1 MQVRGKQVL
10 SVLLCAL
17 LLLLTATPALTAA
30 AADAQIVITNED
42 GVEVTERLEVKE
54 FESVKLGYTTSGD
67 VPEGAYV
74 TWESS
79 QPLLAG
85 VDANGEVH
93 GYDFSKEAIVHQ
105 WLDENVRVLPLIG
118 DSLADS
124 ILQTIEDQGIDLSD
138 PADIE
143 LFIELVGKMGGSLG
157 ESLAN
162 SLRETLDN
170 MNIQIT
176 ATLHAADGSVLAT
189 DTVEVVVAQSTLDFA
204 SIYPTAVHITNKN
217 SVPTTVAVGATVQ
230 LYGMCTPVRLGQG
243 VKWTMGG
250 TILDTESG
258 KHATVSSD
266 GLVTFTSVGEVT
278 VRLNPE
284 SAAYAFVTD
293 TITFNVVSREDLP
306 VESFDITGETE
317 MDEGETTQLAI
328 TNVQP
333 AGAYTGDLVW
343 TSADPTVA
351 VVDQTGLVTG
361 LDGGSSWTQLNRKT
375 NVTASIGD
383 VTRTVEIQVNKKLV
397 GGTIT
402 DMEIVGPTTVPN
414 NSSTAYTIDVT
425 PPRLNDSDDVRR
437 EWGLTEPLTGAVVWA
452 TADAP
457 ADTSVATLTADGVLT
472 PKGSGVITL
481 HGRATYGE
489 TVLEKSVTVNAGN
502 PITDFTLSLGGG
514 FSDMLIGFQRERALE
529 EGHTGYIDIGSI
541 VPADYDAG
549 LLDTVVWTTSDASVA
564 SVENG
569 AVYGKDA
576 GGGTMYHSKSVT
588 ITATIGGVSRSIT
601 FNVRGS
607 SELYRLTS
615 ATISGSDYV
624 IKDFPRSYSVSFTP
638 ADTEVDEYYWGLPA
652 DDGTRPWVTA
662 TDDAYEDIQGGN
674 QQNSLASVDNNGL
687 VTGLAAGD
695 TTLYA
700 VGKKG
705 WDTPGIHVGKVAEDT
720 HAITVVE
727 LEPENITVTA
737 PARTNYVEGETELD
751 LTGMKVELRYN
762 PEDVAQYYDTT
773 GWSDSDFTVEVT
785 DYTVSEINQSILDTQ
800 QYIIVSVTRAGRN
813 YYGTFPVT
821 LESKKLTDITLDPP
835 RYAYSEGEYQ
845 LDLEDLTVTANYE
858 NAASEQVTDYTVD
871 YSAFNPT
878 LLDVEQQIPVTYT
891 HAGLSA
897 TAYFPVIVY
906 GTPVVSV
913 DVGEYD
919 GGWATG
925 DVSLKLSATHPM
937 NGVTYSYRTDTNT
950 EWQEIAGD
958 VFTVS
963 TNSSETYYF
972 KAVNSVGIESA
983 ETAGYTV
990 RRDDVTPSFTLTPT
1004 VSELT
1009 NQSYTVEITG
1019 LTTGISGVQR
1029 VTMNETDITAAP
1041 DAFTVDQNGSY
1052 TVTVTANNGLQFS
1065 QTVEI
1070 ANIDKEAPTVTEVTL
1085 AHKNGGGFARLLET
1099 LTFGLFFNEEVE
1111 LTAAAEDTGVAGLD
1125 RIEYRFYN
1133 DETEETTEWQ
1143 TYSADAKPTQL
1154 PNFRGYA
1161 EVRAVDRAGNV
1172 SAVVTSDG
1180 YVLDGTAP
1188 TQVELTATYGETA
1201 YTDGAWVAGDV
1212 EIALESTA
1220 FSGIYEY
1227 QYRMDGGDWQPL
1239 AGNTFT
1245 AAEEGTHTYEFK
1257 AVSNAALESEPASLT
1272 VCIDRQKPVIRVTFD
1287 GTFGRWTASGA
1298 HFSFKTEE
1306 ESLSGITYYY
1316 SDGTGWYDFDGADL
1330 YLTENT
1336 DAVYSFKA
1344 INGAGTE
1351 SITSDSYHVMID
1363 TTEPE
1368 LRLTPAVTGPTCTPY
1383 DVAVEALVGP
1393 SGVESVEMDGA
1404 DITDKSAVTVSE
1416 NGNYLF
1422 TVTGGNGLR
1431 KTVLL
1436 VVDNFYEPSLEV
1448 TGIAFSEEP
1457 AATDETEFGRYYTAA
1472 PSFTVETA
1480 YNGTGDVQVQYR
1492 FVSADGEPLG
1502 DWTAY
1507 DEAQPP
1513 VLPASFSGYVEATA
1527 SDTTGLTAEAYRSA
1541 GVTVDAEAPT
1551 APVVTASTADGA
1563 YASGTWTAKAVT
1575 MTLSSDA
1582 AAGIAAYRYRV
1593 DGGDWQTL
1601 AGSTL
1606 TVTESGAH
1614 TYEFTAVSNTGAQSA
1629 ASEAFTVQ
1637 IDSEKP
1643 FLQVGVTGTVNAQT
1657 ASPVTFT
1664 LYVPNSL
1671 SGVTY
1676 FYTTGG
1682 AWEQLESNT
1691 LTLTE
1696 EMKATF
1702 RFKAVNAA
1710 GVESY
1715 ESLSYLVHIE
1725 KEELKLITPKTDG
1738 STAVSVDRSGATV
1751 LLRGMT
1757 AGTTVDALR
1766 AQLQNEAIQI
1776 RVLRDGAALPGDA
1789 LVGTGCVV
1797 QCVSTDDPSVVYDN
1811 ATVLLLGDVD
1821 GDGRVL
1827 ENDATAIRAAIFDA
1841 SAIAAGVYTL
1851 AADLNG
1857 DGVIDGFDM
1866 LYVQQRMEATR

>member
-1 MQVRGKQVL
+1 MQVRGKQAL

-17 LLLLTATPALTAA
+17 LLLLTAAPALTAV

-42 GVEVTERLEVKE
+42 GVEVTERLEVRE
-54 FESVKLGYTTSGD
+54 FESVELGYTTSGD

-74 TWESS
+74 TWSSS

-85 VDANGEVH
+85 VDENGEVH
-93 GYDFSKEAIVHQ
+93 GYDFSKEAIVQQ

-124 ILQTIEDQGIDLSD
+124 ILQTIEDNGIDLSD

-143 LFIELVGKMGGSLG
+143 LFITLVGAMGGSLG

-170 MNIQIT
+170 MNIVIT

-189 DTVEVVVAQSTLDFA
+189 DTVEVVVTQSTLDFA
-204 SIYPTAVHITNKN
+204 SIYPTAVHITNKD

-250 TILDTESG
+250 TIFDTESG

-293 TITFNVVSREDLP
+293 TITFNVVSPEELP
-306 VESFDITGETE
+306 VTSFEITGETKV
-317 MDEGETTQLAI
+317 DEGETTQLAI

-333 AGAYTGDLVW
+333 AGAYTGDLKW

-361 LDGGSSWTQLNRKT
+361 LDGGSGISINRKT
-375 NVTASIGD
+375 EVTASIGN
-383 VTRTVEIQVNKKLV
+383 VTRTVEIQVNKKII
-397 GGTIT
+397 GSSIT
-402 DMEIVGPTTVPN
+402 GMEIVGPTTIPN
-414 NSSTAYTIDVT
+414 NGPTSYTIDVT
-425 PPRLNDSDDVRR
+425 PPRLNDNDDVRR
-437 EWGLTEPLTGAVVWA
+437 EWGLTDPSTLEIVWA

-457 ADTSVATLTADGVLT
+457 ANTSVATLTADGVLT

-481 HGRATYGE
+481 HGRVTYGE

-502 PITDFTLSLGGG
+502 PITSFEIYGDFPTLG
-514 FSDMLIGFQRERALE
+514 FYENDEVQIELRNIQ
-529 EGHTGYIDIGSI
+529 
-541 VPADYDAG
+541 PADYDPA
-549 LLDTVVWTTSDASVA
+549 LLDNIVWSVSDSSVVQIVPGNNGTATIKGLDGGGSTAFHTKKATVTAMIGGVTATKEVEVRGKLIEQYTGGTIVGTDYVIRDFPIAYSAIATPDRTEEKTTRQFWGVSTDAGEAPWEASNTMGSVGSFTANTENAVA
-564 SVENG
+564 SV
-569 AVYGKDA
+569 DQ
-576 GGGTMYHSKSVT
+576 
-588 ITATIGGVSRSIT
+588 
-601 FNVRGS
+601 S
-607 SELYRLTS
+607 S
-615 ATISGSDYV
+615 
-624 IKDFPRSYSVSFTP
+624 
-638 ADTEVDEYYWGLPA
+638 
-652 DDGTRPWVTA
+652 
-662 TDDAYEDIQGGN
+662 
-674 QQNSLASVDNNGL
+674 GL
-687 VTGLAAGD
+687 VTGKTAGT
-695 TTLYA
+695 TTLYTYF
-700 VGKKG
+700 GYL
-705 WDTPGIHVGKVAEDT
+705 IHT
-720 HAITVVE
+720 HLELTKDITVVE
-727 LEPENITVTA
+727 LTPQSISITPPDRKT
-737 PARTNYVEGETELD
+737 YVEGETELD
-751 LTGMKVELRYN
+751 LTGMKIELRYN

-773 GWSDSDFTVEVT
+773 GWTDADYTVEVT
-785 DYTVSEINQSILDTQ
+785 DYEVSAINQSVLDTE
-800 QYIIVSVTRAGRN
+800 QYIMVTVTRAG
-813 YYGTFPVT
+813 GQIHTVFPIT

-845 LDLEDLTVTANYE
+845 LDLEGLTVTANYE

-891 HAGLSA
+891 HAGRSA

-913 DVGEYD
+913 DTGEYD

-925 DVSLKLSATHPM
+925 DVSLNLSATHPM
-937 NGVTYSYRTDTNT
+937 NGVTYYYRTDTNP
-950 EWQEIAGD
+950 EWQKIAGD

-1009 NQSYTVEITG
+1009 NQSYTVEITD

-1029 VTMNETDITAAP
+1029 VTVNETDITAAP
-1041 DAFTVDQNGSY
+1041 DAFTVDQNGDY

-1070 ANIDKEAPTVTEVTL
+1070 TNIDKEAPTVTEVTL

-1111 LTAAAEDTGVAGLD
+1111 LTAAAEDTGVAGLA
-1125 RIEYRFYN
+1125 RIEYRFLN
-1133 DETEETTEWQ
+1133 DETDEATEWQ

-1154 PNFRGYA
+1154 PDFRGYA
-1161 EVRAVDRAGNV
+1161 EVRAIDHAGNV

-1180 YVLDGTAP
+1180 YVIDGTAP
-1188 TQVELTATYGETA
+1188 TPVELTATYGDTA

-1220 FSGIYEY
+1220 FSGIYAY
-1227 QYRMDGGDWQPL
+1227 QYRVDGGDWQPL
-1239 AGNTFT
+1239 AGNTFA

-1272 VCIDRQKPVIRVTFD
+1272 VCIDRQKPVIRVAFD

-1298 HFSFKTEE
+1298 HFSFTTEE

-1316 SDGTGWYDFDGADL
+1316 NDGTGWQEFDGADL
-1330 YLTENT
+1330 DLTENT
-1336 DAVYSFKA
+1336 NAVYSFKA

-1368 LRLTPAVTGPTCTPY
+1368 LRLTPAVTEPTCTPY
-1383 DVAVEALVGP
+1383 DVAVEAIVGA
-1393 SGVESVEMDGA
+1393 SGVESVEMDGT
-1404 DITDKSAVTVSE
+1404 DITGESAVTVSE

-1436 VVDNFYEPSLEV
+1436 VIDNFYDPALEV
-1448 TGIAFSEEP
+1448 TGVAFSEEP

-1472 PSFTVETA
+1472 PRFTVETA

-1502 DWTAY
+1502 DWAAY

-1513 VLPASFSGYVEATA
+1513 ALPESFCGYVEAKA
-1527 SDTTGLTAEAYRSA
+1527 QDTNGLQSEVYRSA

-1563 YASGTWTAKAVT
+1563 YASGTWAAKAVT
-1575 MTLSSDA
+1575 LTLSSDA
-1582 AAGIAAYRYRV
+1582 PAGVAAYRYRV
-1593 DGGDWQTL
+1593 DGGDWQAL

-1606 TVTESGAH
+1606 TVTENGAH
-1614 TYEFTAVSNTGAQSA
+1614 TYEFAAVSNTGAESA
-1629 ASEAFTVQ
+1629 ASEPFTVC
-1637 IDSEKP
+1637 IDGEKP

-1657 ASPVTFT
+1657 ASSVTFT
-1664 LYVPNSL
+1664 LSVPNSL
-1671 SGVTY
+1671 SDVTY
-1676 FYTTGG
+1676 FYRTDDG
-1682 AWEQLESNT
+1682 AWEQLEADT

-1696 EMKATF
+1696 EMEATF

-1725 KEELKLITPKTDG
+1725 KEELKYITPNTDG
-1738 STAVSVDRSGATV
+1738 STAITVDRSGTAA
-1751 LLRGMT
+1751 LLRGMSG
-1757 AGTTVDALR
+1757 GTTVNALR

-1776 RVLRDGAALPGDA
+1776 RVLRGGETLAGDA

-1797 QCVSTDDPSVVYDN
+1797 QCVSTKDPSVVYDS
-1811 ATVLLLGDVD
+1811 ATVLLMGDVD

-1827 ENDATAIRAAIFDA
+1827 EADAAAIRAAMFDA
-1841 SAIAAGVYTL
+1841 SVLAAGVYTL

-1857 DGVIDGFDM
+1857 DGVIDGFDA
-1866 LYVQQRMEATR
+1866 LYVQQHMEAKR

>member
-17 LLLLTATPALTAA
+17 LMLTMAMPALVAA

-502 PITDFTLSLGGG
+502 PITSFEIYGDFPTLG
-514 FSDMLIGFQRERALE
+514 FYENDEVQIELRNIQ
-529 EGHTGYIDIGSI
+529 
-541 VPADYDAG
+541 PADYDPA
-549 LLDTVVWTTSDASVA
+549 LLDNIVWSVSDSSVVQIVPGNNGTATIKGLDGGGSTAFHTKKATVTAMIGGVTATKEVEVRGKLIEQYTGGTIVGTDYVIRDFPIAYSAIATPDRTEEKTTRQFWGVSTDAGEAPWEASNTMGSVGSFTANTENAVA
-564 SVENG
+564 SV
-569 AVYGKDA
+569 DQ
-576 GGGTMYHSKSVT
+576 
-588 ITATIGGVSRSIT
+588 
-601 FNVRGS
+601 S
-607 SELYRLTS
+607 S
-615 ATISGSDYV
+615 
-624 IKDFPRSYSVSFTP
+624 
-638 ADTEVDEYYWGLPA
+638 
-652 DDGTRPWVTA
+652 
-662 TDDAYEDIQGGN
+662 
-674 QQNSLASVDNNGL
+674 GL
-687 VTGLAAGD
+687 VTGKTAGT
-695 TTLYA
+695 TTLYTYF
-700 VGKKG
+700 GYL
-705 WDTPGIHVGKVAEDT
+705 IHT
-720 HAITVVE
+720 HLELTKDITVVE
-727 LEPENITVTA
+727 LTPQSISITPPDRKT
-737 PARTNYVEGETELD
+737 YVEGETELD
-751 LTGMKVELRYN
+751 LTGMKIELRYN

-773 GWSDSDFTVEVT
+773 GWTDADYTVEVT
-785 DYTVSEINQSILDTQ
+785 DYEVSAINQSVLDTE
-800 QYIIVSVTRAGRN
+800 QYIMVTVTRAG
-813 YYGTFPVT
+813 GQIHTVFPIT

-891 HAGLSA
+891 HAGRSA

-1133 DETEETTEWQ
+1133 DETKETTEWQ

-1368 LRLTPAVTGPTCTPY
+1368 LRLTPAVTEPTCTPY

-1436 VVDNFYEPSLEV
+1436 VVDNFYEPSLDV

-1502 DWTAY
+1502 DWAAY
-1507 DEAQPP
+1507 DEAEPP

-1527 SDTTGLTAEAYRSA
+1527 SDTNGLTAETYRSA

-1696 EMKATF
+1696 ERKATF

>member
-1 MQVRGKQVL
+1 MQVRGKQAL

-17 LLLLTATPALTAA
+17 LLLLTATPALTAV

-54 FESVKLGYTTSGD
+54 FESVELGYTTSGD

-74 TWESS
+74 TWSSS

-85 VDANGEVH
+85 VDENGEVH
-93 GYDFSKEAIVHQ
+93 GYDFSKEAIVQQ

-124 ILQTIEDQGIDLSD
+124 ILQTIEDNGIDLSD

-143 LFIELVGKMGGSLG
+143 LFITLVGAMGGSLG

-170 MNIQIT
+170 MNIVIT

-189 DTVEVVVAQSTLDFA
+189 DTVEVVVTQSPLDFA
-204 SIYPTAVHITNKN
+204 SIYPTAVHITNKD

-250 TILDTESG
+250 TIFDTESG

-278 VRLNPE
+278 VRVNPE

-293 TITFNVVSREDLP
+293 TITFNVVSPEELP
-306 VESFDITGETE
+306 VTSFEITGETKV
-317 MDEGETTQLAI
+317 DEGETTQLAI

-333 AGAYTGDLVW
+333 AGAYTGDLKW
-343 TSADPTVA
+343 TSAAPTVA

-361 LDGGSSWTQLNRKT
+361 LDGGSGISINRKT
-375 NVTASIGD
+375 QVTASIGD

-502 PITDFTLSLGGG
+502 PITSFEIYGDFGWTGRFTEG
-514 FSDMLIGFQRERALE
+514 DRVQLE
-529 EGHTGYIDIGSI
+529 LRNIQ
-541 VPADYDAG
+541 PADYDPA
-549 LLDTVVWTTSDASVA
+549 LLENVVWTSSDPTAIAVD
-564 SVENG
+564 ENG
-569 AVYGKDA
+569 EITGMDA
-576 GGGTMYHSKSVT
+576 GGANPWDKREAT
-588 ITATIGGVSRSIT
+588 ITAVIGGVSVSTHIT
-601 FNVRGS
+601 VYGGVL
-607 SELYRLTS
+607 SELVAS
-615 ATISGSDYV
+615 SISGSDYV
-624 IKDFPRSYSVSFTP
+624 IRDFPIAYTASYTP
-638 ADTEVDEYYWGLPA
+638 PRLDVKDEHWGVVY
-652 DDGTRPWVTA
+652 DDGSRPWESNWNSTS
-662 TDDAYEDIQGGN
+662 GN
-674 QQNSLASVDNNGL
+674 QQNSVASVDNNGV
-687 VTGLAAGD
+687 VTGFAAGSTEVWYFAHEGVTSID
-695 TTLYA
+695 GSYTEA
-700 VGKKG
+700 SK
-705 WDTPGIHVGKVAEDT
+705 D
-720 HAITVVE
+720 ITVVE
-727 LEPENITVTA
+727 LTPQSISITPPDRKT
-737 PARTNYVEGETELD
+737 YVEGETELD
-751 LTGMKVELRYN
+751 LTGMKIALRYN

-773 GWSDSDFTVEVT
+773 GWTDADYTVEVT
-785 DYTVSEINQSILDTQ
+785 DYEVSAINQNILDTE
-800 QYIIVSVTRAGRN
+800 QYIMVTVTRAG
-813 YYGTFPVT
+813 GQIHTVFPIT
-821 LESKKLTDITLDPP
+821 LESKKLTDISLDPP

-891 HAGLSA
+891 HAGRSA

-913 DVGEYD
+913 DTGEYD

-925 DVSLKLSATHPM
+925 DVSLNLSATHPM
-937 NGVTYSYRTDTNT
+937 HGVTYYYRTDTNP
-950 EWQEIAGD
+950 EWQKIAGD
-958 VFTVS
+958 VFTVV

-1009 NQSYTVEITG
+1009 NRSYTVEITD
-1019 LTTGISGVQR
+1019 LATGISGVQR

-1041 DAFTVDQNGSY
+1041 EAFTVDQNGSY
-1052 TVTVTANNGLQFS
+1052 TVTVIANNGLQFS

-1111 LTAAAEDTGVAGLD
+1111 LTAAAEDTGVAGLA

-1133 DETEETTEWQ
+1133 DETEEATEWQ

-1154 PNFRGYA
+1154 PDFRGYA
-1161 EVRAVDRAGNV
+1161 EVRAVDHAGNV

-1180 YVLDGTAP
+1180 YVIDGTAP
-1188 TQVELTATYGETA
+1188 TPVELTATYGDTA

-1220 FSGIYEY
+1220 FSGIYAY
-1227 QYRMDGGDWQPL
+1227 QYRVDGGDWQPL
-1239 AGNTFT
+1239 AGNTFA

-1272 VCIDRQKPVIRVTFD
+1272 VCIDRQKPVIRVAFD

-1298 HFSFKTEE
+1298 HFSFTTEE

-1316 SDGTGWYDFDGADL
+1316 NDGTGWQEFDGADL
-1330 YLTENT
+1330 DLTENT
-1336 DAVYSFKA
+1336 NAVYSFKA

-1368 LRLTPAVTGPTCTPY
+1368 LRLTPAVTEPTCTPY
-1383 DVAVEALVGP
+1383 DVAVEAIVGA

-1404 DITDKSAVTVSE
+1404 DITGESAVTVSE

-1436 VVDNFYEPSLEV
+1436 VIDNFYDPALEV

-1472 PSFTVETA
+1472 PRFTVETA

-1502 DWTAY
+1502 DWAAY

-1513 VLPASFSGYVEATA
+1513 ALPESFCGYVEAKA
-1527 SDTTGLTAEAYRSA
+1527 QDTNGLQSEVYRSA

-1563 YASGTWTAKAVT
+1563 YASGTWAAKAVT
-1575 MTLSSDA
+1575 LTLSSDA
-1582 AAGIAAYRYRV
+1582 PAGVAAYRYRV
-1593 DGGDWQTL
+1593 DGGDWQAL

-1606 TVTESGAH
+1606 TVTENGAH
-1614 TYEFTAVSNTGAQSA
+1614 TYEFTAVSNTGAESA
-1629 ASEAFTVQ
+1629 ASEPFTVC
-1637 IDSEKP
+1637 IDGEKP
-1643 FLQVGVTGTVNAQT
+1643 FLQVGVTGTVNAPT

-1664 LYVPNSL
+1664 LSVPNSL
-1671 SGVTY
+1671 SDVTY
-1676 FYTTGG
+1676 FYRTDDG
-1682 AWEQLESNT
+1682 AWEQLEADT

-1696 EMKATF
+1696 EMEATF

-1725 KEELKLITPKTDG
+1725 KEELKYITPNTDG
-1738 STAVSVDRSGATV
+1738 STAITVDRSGTAA
-1751 LLRGMT
+1751 LLRGMSG
-1757 AGTTVDALR
+1757 GTTVDALR

-1776 RVLRDGAALPGDA
+1776 RVLRGGETLAGDA

-1797 QCVSTDDPSVVYDN
+1797 QCVSTKDPSVVYDS
-1811 ATVLLLGDVD
+1811 ATVLLMGDVD

-1827 ENDATAIRAAIFDA
+1827 EADAAAIRAAMFDA
-1841 SAIAAGVYTL
+1841 SVLAAGVYTL

-1857 DGVIDGFDM
+1857 DGVIDGFDA
-1866 LYVQQRMEATR
+1866 LYVQQHMEAKR

>member
-1 MQVRGKQVL
+1 MQKRGNKAL
-10 SVLLCAL
+10 SVVLCAL
-17 LLLLTATPALTAA
+17 LMLTMAMPALIAV
-30 AADAQIVITNED
+30 AADAQLVITDED
-42 GVEVTERLEVKE
+42 GVEVTERLEVQE
-54 FESVKLGYTTSGD
+54 YRNIQLGYTTSGD

-74 TWESS
+74 TWESNL
-79 QPLLAG
+79 PLLAG
-85 VDANGEVH
+85 VDENGKVT
-93 GYDFSKEAIVHQ
+93 GYDYSKEAIITQ
-105 WLDENVRVLPLIG
+105 WIDENIRSLPLVG
-118 DSLADS
+118 DAMADS
-124 ILQTIEDQGIDLSD
+124 IMS
-138 PADIE
+138 DIE
-143 LFIELVGKMGGSLG
+143 ATCEQMGVD
-157 ESLAN
+157 LADLN
-162 SLRETLDN
+162 NDMIVSIVRIAAGDTLADGLQAALDN
-170 MNIQIT
+170 MNVKIT
-176 ATLHAADGSVLAT
+176 ATLHAADGSELAT
-189 DTVEVVVAQSTLDFA
+189 DTVEVVVTESLIADIA
-204 SIYPTAVHITNKN
+204 PTGVHITNKD

-230 LYGMCTPVRLGQG
+230 LYGVCTPVRLEQG
-243 VKWTMGG
+243 IKWTMGA
-250 TILDTESG
+250 TIFDTTSDDR
-258 KHATVSSD
+258 ANVSED
-266 GLVTFTSVGEVT
+266 GLVTFTAPGETT

-284 SAAYAFVTD
+284 SALYAAFTD
-293 TITFNVVSREDLP
+293 TITFTVVAPSELP
-306 VESFDITGETE
+306 VESFDIVGETTI
-317 MDEGETTQLAI
+317 DEGETTQLSI
-328 TNVQP
+328 DNLLP

-343 TSADPTVA
+343 ESSDPTVA

-361 LDGGSSWTQLNRKT
+361 LDGGSGVFELNRKT
-375 NVTASIGD
+375 NITASIDG
-383 VTRTVEIQVNKKLV
+383 VSRSVEVQVNKNILNAV
-397 GGTIT
+397 ISGV
-402 DMEIVGPTTVPN
+402 EIVGNANIPNNTTTNYTMKITPDRLN
-414 NSSTAYTIDVT
+414 NSSDVQ
-425 PPRLNDSDDVRR
+425 R
-437 EWGLTEPLTGAVVWA
+437 EWGITDPTTGQVVWA
-452 TADAP
+452 TADVP
-457 ADTSVATLTADGVLT
+457 ADTNVATLTADGALT
-472 PKGSGVITL
+472 PKSSGIMTI
-481 HGRATYGE
+481 HARATQGE
-489 TVLEKSVTVNAGN
+489 TVLETSLTVNAGN
-502 PITDFTLSLGGG
+502 PITSFEIYGDFGWTGRFTEG
-514 FSDMLIGFQRERALE
+514 DTVQLE
-529 EGHTGYIDIGSI
+529 LRNIQ
-541 VPADYDAG
+541 PADYDPE
-549 LLDTVVWTTSDASVA
+549 LLETVVWTSSDPTAIAVD
-564 SVENG
+564 ENG
-569 AVYGKDA
+569 VITGMDA
-576 GGGTMYHSKSVT
+576 GDEFPSYSRDAT
-588 ITATIGGVSRSIT
+588 ITAVIGGVSVSTHITVYRGVFSELVAASIT
-601 FNVRGS
+601 
-607 SELYRLTS
+607 
-615 ATISGSDYV
+615 GSDYV
-624 IKDFPRSYSVSFTP
+624 IRDFPIAYTASYTP
-638 ADTEVDEYYWGLPA
+638 PRLDVKDVHWGVPY
-652 DDGTRPWVTA
+652 DDGSRPWEPDWDSTS
-662 TDDAYEDIQGGN
+662 GN
-674 QQNSLASVDNNGL
+674 QQNSVASVDNNGT
-687 VTGLAAGD
+687 VTGLAAGS
-695 TTLYA
+695 TTVWYFAHEGLTSIDGSYVEA
-700 VGKKG
+700 TK
-705 WDTPGIHVGKVAEDT
+705 D
-720 HAITVVE
+720 ITVVE
-727 LEPENITVTA
+727 LTPQSISITPPDRKT
-737 PARTNYVEGETELD
+737 YVEGETELD
-751 LTGMKVELRYN
+751 LTGMKIALRYN

-773 GWSDSDFTVEVT
+773 GWTDADYTVEVT
-785 DYTVSEINQSILDTQ
+785 DYEVSAINQSILDTE
-800 QYIIVSVTRAGRN
+800 QYIMVTVTRAG
-813 YYGTFPVT
+813 GQIHTVFPIT

-891 HAGLSA
+891 HAGRSA

-913 DVGEYD
+913 DTGEYD

-925 DVSLKLSATHPM
+925 DVSLNLSATHPM
-937 NGVTYSYRTDTNT
+937 NGVTYYYRTDTNP
-950 EWQEIAGD
+950 EWQKIAGD
-958 VFTVS
+958 VFTVV

-1009 NQSYTVEITG
+1009 NRSYTVEITD
-1019 LTTGISGVQR
+1019 LATGISGVQR

-1041 DAFTVDQNGSY
+1041 DAFTVDQNGDY

-1070 ANIDKEAPTVTEVTL
+1070 TNIDKEAPTVTEVTL

-1111 LTAAAEDTGVAGLD
+1111 LTAAAEDTGVAGLA

-1133 DETEETTEWQ
+1133 DETKETTEWQ

-1161 EVRAVDRAGNV
+1161 EVRAVDHAGNV

-1180 YVLDGTAP
+1180 YVIDGTAP
-1188 TQVELTATYGETA
+1188 TPVELTATYGDTA
-1201 YTDGAWVAGDV
+1201 YTDGAWAAGDV
-1212 EIALESTA
+1212 EITLESTA
-1220 FSGIYEY
+1220 FSGIYAY
-1227 QYRMDGGDWQPL
+1227 QYRVDGGDWQPL

-1272 VCIDRQKPVIRVTFD
+1272 VCIDRQKPVIRVAFD

-1298 HFSFKTEE
+1298 HFSFTTEE

-1316 SDGTGWYDFDGADL
+1316 NDGTGWQEFDGADL
-1330 YLTENT
+1330 DLTENT
-1336 DAVYSFKA
+1336 NAVYSFKA

-1368 LRLTPAVTGPTCTPY
+1368 LRLTPAVTEPTCTPY
-1383 DVAVEALVGP
+1383 DVAVEAIVGA

-1404 DITDKSAVTVSE
+1404 DITGESAVTVSE

-1436 VVDNFYEPSLEV
+1436 VIDNFYDPALEV
-1448 TGIAFSEEP
+1448 TGVAFSEEP

-1472 PSFTVETA
+1472 PRFTVETA

-1502 DWTAY
+1502 DWAAY

-1513 VLPASFSGYVEATA
+1513 ALPESFCGYVEAKA
-1527 SDTTGLTAEAYRSA
+1527 QDTNGLQSEVYRSA

-1563 YASGTWTAKAVT
+1563 YASGTWAAKAVT
-1575 MTLSSDA
+1575 LTLSSDA
-1582 AAGIAAYRYRV
+1582 PAGVAAYRYRV
-1593 DGGDWQTL
+1593 DGGDWQAL

-1606 TVTESGAH
+1606 TVTENGAH
-1614 TYEFTAVSNTGAQSA
+1614 TYEFAAVSNTGAESA
-1629 ASEAFTVQ
+1629 ASEPFTVC
-1637 IDSEKP
+1637 IDGEKP

-1664 LYVPNSL
+1664 LSVPNSL

-1676 FYTTGG
+1676 FYKTDDG
-1682 AWEQLESNT
+1682 AWEQLEADT

-1696 EMKATF
+1696 EMEATF

-1725 KEELKLITPKTDG
+1725 KEELKYITPNTDG
-1738 STAVSVDRSGATV
+1738 STAITVDRSGTAA
-1751 LLRGMT
+1751 LLRGMSG
-1757 AGTTVDALR
+1757 GTTVDALR

-1776 RVLRDGAALPGDA
+1776 RVLRGGETLAGDA

-1797 QCVSTDDPSVVYDN
+1797 QCVSTKDPSVVYDS
-1811 ATVLLLGDVD
+1811 ATVLLMGDVD

-1827 ENDATAIRAAIFDA
+1827 EADAAAIRAAMFDA
-1841 SAIAAGVYTL
+1841 SVLAAGVYTL

-1857 DGVIDGFDM
+1857 DGVIDGFDA
-1866 LYVQQRMEATR
+1866 LYVQQHMEAKR

>member
-124 ILQTIEDQGIDLSD
+124 ILQTIEDNGIDLSD

-170 MNIQIT
+170 MNIEIT

-189 DTVEVVVAQSTLDFA
+189 DTVEVVVTQSTLDFA

-230 LYGMCTPVRLGQG
+230 LYGVCTPVRLGEG

-250 TILDTESG
+250 TIFDTESG

-293 TITFNVVSREDLP
+293 TITFNVVSQEDLP

-317 MDEGETTQLAI
+317 IDEGETTQLAI

-375 NVTASIGD
+375 NVTASIGSGEQT

-414 NSSTAYTIDVT
+414 NGPTSYTIDVT

-437 EWGLTEPLTGAVVWA
+437 EWGLTEPLTGEIFWA

-457 ADTSVATLTADGVLT
+457 ADTSIATLTADGVLT

-502 PITDFTLSLGGG
+502 PITSFSLYADIPWSG
-514 FSDMLIGFQRERALE
+514 FY
-529 EGHTGYIDIGSI
+529 EGDTVQVELRDIL
-541 VPADYDAG
+541 PADYDQNLLKNIVWSSSDPTVATVDQNG
-549 LLDTVVWTTSDASVA
+549 LVLGVDAKGFTVFESSK
-564 SVENG
+564 
-569 AVYGKDA
+569 AV
-576 GGGTMYHSKSVT
+576 
-588 ITATIGGVSRSIT
+588 ITAQVGGVSASIEIT
-601 FNVRGS
+601 VRGNS
-607 SELYRLTS
+607 NLNSLTS

-624 IKDFPRSYSVSFTP
+624 IKDFPRSYSVHFTP
-638 ADTEVDEYYWGLPA
+638 ERVEVSNQYWGLA
-652 DDGTRPWVTA
+652 YDDGSRPW
-662 TDDAYEDIQGGN
+662 EDSFSISGGN
-674 QQNSLASVDNNGL
+674 QQNSVASVDNNGV

-700 VGKKG
+700 FGKKG
-705 WDTPGIHVGKVAEDT
+705 LTSIDGAYIEDT

-737 PARTNYVEGETELD
+737 PTRTNYVEGETELD

-773 GWSDSDFTVEVT
+773 GWSDSDFTVEIT
-785 DYTVSEINQSILDTQ
+785 DYTVSAINQSILDTQ
-800 QYIIVSVTRAGRN
+800 QYIIVSATRAGRN

-845 LDLEDLTVTANYE
+845 LDLEGLTVTANYE

-878 LLDVEQQIPVTYT
+878 LLDEEQQIPVTYT
-891 HAGLSA
+891 HAGRSA

-937 NGVTYSYRTDTNT
+937 GGVTYSYRTDTNP
-950 EWQEIAGD
+950 EWQEFAGD

-972 KAVNSVGIESA
+972 KAKNSVGIESA
-983 ETAGYTV
+983 ESEGYTV

-1009 NQSYTVEITG
+1009 NQSYTVEITD
-1019 LTTGISGVQR
+1019 LATGISGVQR

-1041 DAFTVDQNGSY
+1041 DAFTVEQNGSY

-1070 ANIDKEAPTVTEVTL
+1070 ANIDKEAPTVTEVAL

-1133 DETEETTEWQ
+1133 DETKETTEWQ
-1143 TYSADAKPTQL
+1143 TYSADTKPTQL

-1272 VCIDRQKPVIRVTFD
+1272 VSIDRQKPVIRVTFD

-1368 LRLTPAVTGPTCTPY
+1368 LRLTPAVTEPTCTPY

-1404 DITDKSAVTVSE
+1404 DITGETAVTVSE

-1502 DWTAY
+1502 DWAAY

-1527 SDTTGLTAEAYRSA
+1527 SDTNGLTAEVYRST

-1827 ENDATAIRAAIFDA
+1827 ENDVAAIRTAIFDA